1 MKHFAI
7 IGNPIEHSLSP
18 AMHQWVFDRLKI
30 DAEYEKIKVEEDEL
44 PTIIQKMIKGELDG
58 INITIPHKE
67 SIMKDLDEINPRAKS
82 IGAVNC
88 ILKSGSKIIGN
99 NTDWYG
105 FSMALKNNDINPMGR
120 EVIVLGAGGS
130 AKSILY
136 ALRHM
141 GVQKILL
148 LNRSIKKAQVF
159 QDECILAYCLDDAD
173 DIIKTD
179 SIIINT
185 TSVGMQSSQS
195 PIDFGLIHKNQ
206 ILIDIIYTPL
216 NTGILK
222 FGQKIGAIT
231 VNGLDMFIHQG
242 LASLDLW
249 FGSSISTQ
257 VNLPKLKTY
266 LKSELC

>member
-1 MKHFAI
+1 MKYFAV
-7 IGNPIEHSLSP
+7 IGSPIEHSLSP
-18 AMHQWVFDRLKI
+18 AMHQWVFDSLKL
-30 DAEYEKIKVEEDEL
+30 DAKYEKIKVSKNEL
-44 PTIIQKMIKGELDG
+44 PKIIKKMQNGELDG
-58 INITIPHKE
+58 VNITIPYKE
-67 SIMKDLDEINPRAKS
+67 TMIEHLDEVNQRAKS

-141 GVQKILL
+141 GAQKILL
-148 LNRSIKKAQVF
+148 LNRSIKRAKIF

-216 NTGILK
+216 NTSILK

-249 FGSSISTQ
+249 FGSSVSTQ

-266 LKSELC
+266 LESKLC

>member
-105 FSMALKNNDINPMGR
+105 FSMAMKNNNINPLDR
-120 EVIVLGAGGS
+120 EVIILGAGGS

-136 ALRHM
+136 ALRQM
-141 GVQKILL
+141 GVKKIFL
-148 LNRSIKKAQVF
+148 LNRSIEKARALE
-159 QDECILAYCLDDAD
+159 DECI
-173 DIIKTD
+173 
-179 SIIINT
+179 
-185 TSVGMQSSQS
+185 
-195 PIDFGLIHKNQ
+195 F
-206 ILIDIIYTPL
+206 L
-216 NTGILK
+216 N
-222 FGQKIGAIT
+222 
-231 VNGLDMFIHQG
+231 
-242 LASLDLW
+242 
-249 FGSSISTQ
+249 
-257 VNLPKLKTY
+257 P
-266 LKSELC
+266 

>member
-1 MKHFAI
+1 MKHFAV
-7 IGNPIEHSLSP
+7 IGSPVDHSLSP
-18 AMHQWVFDRLKI
+18 AMHQWVFDSLKL
-30 DAEYEKIKVEEDEL
+30 DAKYEKIKVSNNEL
-44 PTIIQKMIKGELDG
+44 PKIIKKMQNGELDG
-58 INITIPHKE
+58 VNITIPYKE
-67 SIMKDLDEINPRAKS
+67 MIIEHLDEVNQRAKS

-105 FSMALKNNDINPMGR
+105 FSMVLKNNDINPIGR

-148 LNRSIKKAQVF
+148 LNRSIKRAQVF
-159 QDECILAYCLDDAD
+159 HDECILAFCLDDAD
-173 DIIKTD
+173 NIIKTD

-216 NTGILK
+216 KTGILE

-249 FGSSISTQ
+249 FGSSVSTQ
-257 VNLPKLKTY
+257 VNFPKLKTY
-266 LKSELC
+266 LESHLC

>member
-1 MKHFAI
+1 MKHFAL
-7 IGNPIEHSLSP
+7 IGDPAEHSLSP
-18 AMHQWVFDRLKI
+18 IMHQWVFDSLKM
-30 DAEYEKIKVEEDEL
+30 DAEYEKIKVKENEL
-44 PTIIQKMIKGELDG
+44 VQIIQKMKNGELDG
-58 INITIPHKE
+58 VNITIPHKGT
-67 SIMKDLDEINPRAKS
+67 IMEHLDEINPRAKS

-105 FSMALKNNDINPMGR
+105 FSMALKNNDINLIGR

-141 GVQKILL
+141 GVQKIDL
-148 LNRSIKKAQVF
+148 LNRSIEKAQVL
-159 QDECILAYCLDDAD
+159 QDDCIIAYCLNDAEE
-173 DIIKTD
+173 IIQTD

-195 PIDFGLIHKNQ
+195 PIEYSLIHENQ
-206 ILIDIIYTPL
+206 VLIDIIYTPL
-216 NTGILK
+216 KTSMLK
-222 FGQKIGAIT
+222 FGQSIGAVT

-249 FGSSISTQ
+249 FGSSVSKQ
-257 VNLPKLKTY
+257 VNLPKLKAY
-266 LKSELC
+266 MESELC

>member
-1 MKHFAI
+1 MKHFAV
-7 IGNPIEHSLSP
+7 IGSPVEHSLSP
-18 AMHQWVFDRLKI
+18 VMHQWVFNNLKL
-30 DAEYEKIKVEEDEL
+30 DAKYEKIKVSKNEL
-44 PTIIQKMIKGELDG
+44 TQIIKKMKNGGLDG
-58 INITIPHKE
+58 VNITIPYKE
-67 SIMKDLDEINPRAKS
+67 TIIEHLDEVNQRAQS
-82 IGAVNC
+82 ICAVNC

-105 FSMALKNNDINPMGR
+105 FFMALKNNDINPMGR

-136 ALRHM
+136 ALTHM

-148 LNRSIKKAQVF
+148 LNRSIKKAQVL
-159 QDECILAYCLDDAD
+159 QDECILAYCLDDAEN
-173 DIIKTD
+173 IIKTD

-185 TSVGMQSSQS
+185 TSVGMQSSHS

-216 NTGILK
+216 NTSILK
-222 FGQKIGAIT
+222 FGQKIGALT
-231 VNGLDMFIHQG
+231 VNGLDMFIYQG

-249 FGSSISTQ
+249 FGSSVSTQ

-266 LKSELC
+266 LESKLC